1 MSHRQTFWR
10 STRRILV
17 DGRQV
22 FSRIIGGPDREAT
35 VDYEVRVPV
44 KEGTVSFGRCTGHR
58 GFLDLRAQ
66 LDAAI
71 EKLR

>member
-1 MSHRQTFWR
+1 
-10 STRRILV
+10 
-17 DGRQV
+17 V